1 MRSGDAAKMS
11 VETIEGTWPLVKAGG
26 EIDLSNIDDLR
37 SACDAAIARSPKA
50 FVIDFTDIDYIDSA
64 GVAVV
69 ISAYRRVSKAGGVL
83 AIVRPRSPAVRR
95 VLDLI
100 GLHSLPSMVVA
111 DDVESAE
118 EWLSDKGTKP
128 GV

>member
-1 MRSGDAAKMS
+1 MS
-11 VETIEGTWPLVKAGG
+11 VETIEDGAWPLVKAGG
-26 EIDLSNIDDLR
+26 EIDLSNIDELR

-50 FVIDFTDIDYIDSA
+50 FVIDLTDISYIDSA

-83 AIVRPRSPAVRR
+83 AIVRPTSTAVRR

-100 GLHSLPSMVVA
+100 GLQSLPSVVVA
-111 DDVESAE
+111 DDVESARE
-118 EWLSDKGTKP
+118 GLSDVDAEP